1 MGYMLFE
8 PCLMDNRQEKDRGT
22 EKGKGKGKKK
32 KGIYVGRSMAASGI
46 WEVVGKAKKYAG
58 HFLRFSCWA

>member
-32 KGIYVGRSMAASGI
+32 GSTLEEAWPRPAF
-46 WEVVGKAKKYAG
+46 GK
-58 HFLRFSCWA
+58 